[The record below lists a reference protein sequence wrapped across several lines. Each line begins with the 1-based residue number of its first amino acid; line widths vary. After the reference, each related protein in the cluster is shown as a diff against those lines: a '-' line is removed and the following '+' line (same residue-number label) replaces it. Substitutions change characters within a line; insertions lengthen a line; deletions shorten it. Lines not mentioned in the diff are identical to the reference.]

1 MKHALAGLVLLIA
14 VSILVAGCG
23 KTEEMKKMESSL
35 NAEVMQKHDDLM
47 KSMSGLDDLTAQI
60 TAAMTKHDEMVK
72 KYPKMVAGHE
82 SADLV
87 AAQEKITAA
96 KTAMENWMKGFK
108 PFDPEAKHEVVLSG
122 MTVTKDALVA
132 MEKQFADAMSTAKGA
147 LAAHEKAA
155 AMVMAKMPKKKR

>member
-35 NAEVMQKHDDLM
+35 NAEIMKKHDDLM
-47 KSMSGLDDLTAQI
+47 KSSSGLDDLTAQI

-108 PFDPEAKHEVVLSG
+108 PFDLEEKHEVVLSG
-122 MTVTKDALVA
+122 MTATKDALVA
-132 MEKQFADAMSTAKGA
+132 MEKQFDDAMSTAKGA

-155 AMVMAKMPKKKR
+155 EMVMAKMPKKKR

>member
-1 MKHALAGLVLLIA
+1 MKHVLASLVLLLA
-14 VSILVAGCG
+14 VSVLVAGCG

-35 NAEVMQKHDDLM
+35 NAEIMQKHDDLM
-47 KSMSGLDDLTAQI
+47 KTMSGLDDLTAQI

-72 KYPKMVAGHE
+72 KYPRLVAGHE
-82 SADLV
+82 SSDLV

-108 PFDPEAKHEVVLSG
+108 PFDLDAKHEDVLAS
-122 MTVTKDALVA
+122 MTVTKDALTA
-132 MEKQFADAMSTAKGA
+132 MEKQFNEAMGTAKEA

-155 AMVMAKMPKKKR
+155 EMVMAKTSKKKR